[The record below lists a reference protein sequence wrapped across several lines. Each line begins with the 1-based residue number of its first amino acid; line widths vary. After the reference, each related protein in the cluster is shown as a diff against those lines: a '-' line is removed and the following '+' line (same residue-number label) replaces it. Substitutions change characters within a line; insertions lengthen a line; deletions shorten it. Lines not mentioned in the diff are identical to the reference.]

1 MSKKVL
7 VFSGSDRQGSFNAQL
22 AEQLV
27 AALNAKGVDA
37 AIYDYSEVPLLSQ
50 NTEYPAPAS
59 VVAVRDEVAAAD
71 ALLFVSPEYNGSYPA
86 RLKNLIDWLSRP
98 VVAFDNETPTV
109 LAGKKV
115 AVASAANSTYG
126 KFVRGALNFL
136 LPYVR
141 TAPMESEGLGI
152 KIPGEAWATGTLALE
167 PEQQEVF
174 DAFVNEFVAYVEA

>member
-7 VFSGSDRQGSFNAQL
+7 VFSGSDREGSFNTQL
-22 AEQLV
+22 ATQLTT
-27 AALNAKGVDA
+27 ALSNKGLDAEIVDYA
-37 AIYDYSEVPLLSQ
+37 DVPLLSQ

-59 VVAVRDEVAAAD
+59 VVSLRDAVASAD

-86 RLKNLIDWLSRP
+86 RLKNVIDWLSRP

-109 LAGKKV
+109 LANKKT

-126 KFVRGALNFL
+126 KFVRANLLAL

-141 TAPMESEGLGI
+141 TAPMTGEGLGV
-152 KIPGEAWATGTLALE
+152 KIPGAAWGTGVLELE
-167 PEQQEVF
+167 PEQQEVV
-174 DAFVNEFVAYVEA
+174 DAFVNEFVAYVG